1 MIGIG
6 RLSTLL
12 KAAIAALIY
21 KFKEKRKKNTDYKV
35 KFSDDNII
43 SRSKIVNACIRNI
56 QTSGSSMI
64 AGLTPTAYNGRIL

>member
-12 KAAIAALIY
+12 KAASAALIY
-21 KFKEKRKKNTDYKV
+21 NFIEKRGKKIHKQIIRKV
-35 KFSDDNII
+35 I
-43 SRSKIVNACIRNI
+43 SLAVAKLKMHVCDI

-64 AGLTPTAYNGRIL
+64 TGLTPTAYNGRIL